1 MDQKLEILNYIN
13 DERLDLEELA
23 ETEGTLYETIA
34 ALPDRGLSTVIEN
47 YLSAVERTEDLLQ
60 QLDELEDKVINCPWF
75 VILTTASLGVTT
87 LKKSFD
93 QLNHSCSWNF
103 ALMFGR
109 FACKCS
115 QTPAVISNFSF
126 SLLHSKAMVTL
137 RKKEIDLA
145 HL

>member
-60 QLDELEDKVINCPWF
+60 QLDELEDKVINCP
-75 VILTTASLGVTT
+75 
-87 LKKSFD
+87 
-93 QLNHSCSWNF
+93 
-103 ALMFGR
+103 
-109 FACKCS
+109 
-115 QTPAVISNFSF
+115 
-126 SLLHSKAMVTL
+126 
-137 RKKEIDLA
+137 
-145 HL
+145 